1 MKKACAYK
9 QAFMVKLV
17 FSFLFK
23 KTSFHVRVAIAKII
37 LYLTKNPKK
46 KHVSHTNFHFF
57 FQIRDIFTDLHNY
70 MALSNTSLYFIK
82 WKLNEFKKYTYWYIF
97 DAFIIIV
104 IKKLLN
110 NLELSYNFQ
119 INKSKLIFYEQI
131 DKDHLLFHQTDN
143 ESNITLI
150 E

>member
-1 MKKACAYK
+1 MNLKNIP
-9 QAFMVKLV
+9 
-17 FSFLFK
+17 
-23 KTSFHVRVAIAKII
+23 TGI
-37 LYLTKNPKK
+37 YLM
-46 KHVSHTNFHFF
+46 H
-57 FQIRDIFTDLHNY
+57 L
-70 MALSNTSLYFIK
+70 LL
-82 WKLNEFKKYTYWYIF
+82 LLL
-97 DAFIIIV
+97 
-104 IKKLLN
+104 KKLLN